1 MDEIRPKLASYAEL
15 TGWKEIQ
22 GKINCGTIVCSAH
35 LGNWEI
41 LAAYFAQVE
50 QRKVAA
56 VARRLDD
63 PNLNQLLVDLRT
75 SNDVE
80 SILRDSPSAGRQMLK
95 ILKENNGLLA
105 MLIDQDT
112 NVPST
117 ENTNGLLSTD
127 NTDGLSTENTDGLS
141 TADSKRRCV
150 VCCGLATGY
159 HYGVASCEACKAF
172 FKRTIQS
179 KSCQTLHLHFVKKT
193 LKIE

>member
-1 MDEIRPKLASYAEL
+1 MDDNVSCASCENTEVL
-15 TGWKEIQ
+15 ST
-22 GKINCGTIVCSAH
+22 
-35 LGNWEI
+35 
-41 LAAYFAQVE
+41 
-50 QRKVAA
+50 
-56 VARRLDD
+56 
-63 PNLNQLLVDLRT
+63 
-75 SNDVE
+75 
-80 SILRDSPSAGRQMLK
+80 
-95 ILKENNGLLA
+95 ENNDGLPTDNTEVLSTENTDV
-105 MLIDQDT
+105 MSTENTNGPLSTDNTDELSTEDT

-179 KSCQTLHLHFVKKT
+179 KSCQTLHLHFKNRIIFCQLNFFLNSINICFNIGKK
-193 LKIE
+193 K